1 MTFNLTRLR
10 VLSLYNIHILLA
22 LMTYFIPYT
31 SFANCHVSS
40 HADIQVD
47 KMYLTD
53 GQETLA
59 DLLSP
64 ADIHRVTEAMSKV
77 TCDKSPIYVNI
88 AGESTSFFKFNDD
101 QFTYDSIED
110 SIGTGALV
118 NKLSISILAK
128 GQAPGAQALDL
139 YISDDKDAKKWSPGV
154 ADVLQ
159 LRAEYIITDWT
170 PAICSVTAPSTI
182 TLPSASPGESVM
194 APLAFNIEC
203 DKAPNTFMAGIVTP
217 SDVTSKTTDGVIYDK
232 NNIKI
237 TLQDTSNNPVA
248 LNMLSDVKLS
258 TDNTA
263 TISYSVHSDIG
274 KGAPSGEYGTSLT
287 YTIYH
292 N

>member
-170 PAICSVTAPSTI
+170 PPFVLLRHHQLLRYQVLHRGNRLWRRLLSILSVIKHLIPLWLELLLLRTS
-182 TLPSASPGESVM
+182 LQKQLM
-194 APLAFNIEC
+194 AL
-203 DKAPNTFMAGIVTP
+203 FM
-217 SDVTSKTTDGVIYDK
+217 
-232 NNIKI
+232 IKI
-237 TLQDTSNNPVA
+237 
-248 LNMLSDVKLS
+248 
-258 TDNTA
+258 
-263 TISYSVHSDIG
+263 I
-274 KGAPSGEYGTSLT
+274 
-287 YTIYH
+287 
-292 N
+292 